1 MKKWLQKTSA
11 AVLLLALILVGT
23 VLLAVRLGSVEM
35 SSAAFLGGLFRRP
48 GYETFTLILYQL
60 RLPRVLGAILA
71 GAGLS
76 LSGLL
81 LQNVTGNDLAGP
93 NIIGVNAGA
102 GFAVILLLFTGSVG
116 VYWTPVAAFFGAFL
130 TTLLILY
137 TAVKVNGS
145 KTTVIL
151 AGIAVTAV
159 LNAGISFLS
168 MLDSDVL
175 VTYNH
180 FSIGGLTAVRMEQ
193 LIVPGVIIGASLSA
207 AMLFG
212 KRINVL
218 CLGDALAASL
228 GVNVGRMR
236 LFALVLASAS
246 AAAVVSFAGLLGFV
260 GLVVPHI
267 CRRVWGGEFGRLLPL
282 TVLFGAILV
291 LSADLAGRLLFA
303 PSEIPV
309 GIVMALIGGP
319 FFFSLLLRR
328 KQAYDEI

>member
-1 MKKWLQKTSA
+1 MKKWLQKTVV
-11 AVLLLALILVGT
+11 AVPLLGALLVAIA
-23 VLLAVRLGSVEM
+23 LLAVRLGSVEIDGQ
-35 SSAAFLGGLFRRP
+35 SFLGALFRHP
-48 GYETFTLILYQL
+48 GYETYSLILYQL
-60 RLPRVLGAILA
+60 RLPRVLGAVLA

-81 LQNVTGNDLAGP
+81 LQNVTGNELAGP

-102 GFAVILLLFTGSVG
+102 GFAVILLLFSG
-116 VYWTPVAAFFGAFL
+116 VAGVAYTPIAAFGGAFL
-130 TTLLILY
+130 TTILILY
-137 TAVKVNGS
+137 TAAKVNGS

-175 VTYNH
+175 VTYND

-193 LIVPGVIIGASLSA
+193 IAVPGIIIGGSIALA
-207 AMLFG
+207 VLFG
-212 KRINVL
+212 RRINVL

-228 GVNVGRMR
+228 GVNVRSTR
-236 LFALVLASAS
+236 LLALVLASAS

-267 CRRVWGGEFGRLLPL
+267 CRKIWGGEFGRLLPL
-282 TVLFGAILV
+282 SALTGAILV
-291 LSADLAGRLLFA
+291 LLADLAGRLLFA
-303 PSEIPV
+303 PSEISV

-319 FFFSLLLRR
+319 FFFSLLVRR
-328 KQAYDEI
+328 KNAYDEI

>member
-1 MKKWLQKTSA
+1 M
-11 AVLLLALILVGT
+11 
-23 VLLAVRLGSVEM
+23 
-35 SSAAFLGGLFRRP
+35 
-48 GYETFTLILYQL
+48 
-60 RLPRVLGAILA
+60 LGAILA

-282 TVLFGAILV
+282 TALFGAILV

>member
-1 MKKWLQKTSA
+1 M
-11 AVLLLALILVGT
+11 
-23 VLLAVRLGSVEM
+23 
-35 SSAAFLGGLFRRP
+35 
-48 GYETFTLILYQL
+48 
-60 RLPRVLGAILA
+60 
-71 GAGLS
+71 
-76 LSGLL
+76 
-81 LQNVTGNDLAGP
+81 
-93 NIIGVNAGA
+93 
-102 GFAVILLLFTGSVG
+102 
-116 VYWTPVAAFFGAFL
+116 
-130 TTLLILY
+130 
-137 TAVKVNGS
+137 
-145 KTTVIL
+145 
-151 AGIAVTAV
+151 
-159 LNAGISFLS
+159 
-168 MLDSDVL
+168 L

-193 LIVPGVIIGASLSA
+193 LIVPGGIIGASLSA

-309 GIVMALIGGP
+309 GIIMALIGGP